1 VNERQAAPAGRD
13 REQAF
18 AAAAETPTVA
28 ETVPGY
34 ELAVLYGLSSARRT
48 LPADI
53 VKRLNAEIN
62 RIMALPEVK
71 EKMGGIGVEVV
82 QSTPESFG
90 ATLKR
95 DADRYGKLIK
105 ELKITAE

>member
-1 VNERQAAPAGRD
+1 
-13 REQAF
+13 
-18 AAAAETPTVA
+18 
-28 ETVPGY
+28 
-34 ELAVLYGLSSARRT
+34 
-48 LPADI
+48 
-53 VKRLNAEIN
+53 
-62 RIMALPEVK
+62 MALPEVK